1 MNYLKPLLFIALFSL
16 FSCDKSSVY
25 QKIDNDFK
33 DNRWFKTTIK
43 THTIDIQKESSYTL
57 FFDFRHVH
65 DFQFSEIPI
74 QFRIENPDGTVSAEK
89 INLSIKDD
97 NGKDKG
103 ECMGDVCDL
112 RQVVFS
118 NKLLTK
124 GKHTISIS
132 NQFEGEYL
140 PNVIGIG
147 LRLEE
152 IEKQ

>member
-1 MNYLKPLLFIALFSL
+1 MKLVKPLFFIAFFLL
-16 FSCDKSSVY
+16 LSCDKSSVY

-43 THTIDIQKESSYTL
+43 THTIDIQKESTYTL

-65 DFQFSEIPI
+65 DFQFPEIPI
-74 QFRIENPDGTVSAEK
+74 QFRIENPDGTVSVEK
-89 INLSIKDD
+89 INLSIKDE
-97 NGKDKG
+97 NGKDRG

-118 NKLLTK
+118 DKMLTK
-124 GKHTISIS
+124 GKHSISIS
-132 NQFEGEYL
+132 NQFDGEYL